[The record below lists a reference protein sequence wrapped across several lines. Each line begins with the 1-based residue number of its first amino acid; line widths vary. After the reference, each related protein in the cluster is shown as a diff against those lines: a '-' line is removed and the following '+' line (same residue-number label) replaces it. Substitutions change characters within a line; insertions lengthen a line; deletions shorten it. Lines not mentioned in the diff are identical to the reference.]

1 MLEKC
6 FRQNKSIGGG
16 CKLFFFYLVF
26 VSRTFTNH
34 RTTRK
39 EGGYSINSSLP
50 LPPASQNRYLDI
62 SRAITAESSPLHIAS
77 NQTRTGKPL
86 VSERKSLTTKLHL
99 QILNFY
105 LVFFHSQTCGDKPNS
120 TLSEKFGEIKPFPDI
135 WLIIF
140 KLFFYIFLK
149 ELDSCP
155 SPQISYICYYIGPQS
170 CLKVYFFLLKG
181 DAPLHPT
188 SNICWNFIWKEF
200 Y

>member
-1 MLEKC
+1 MEKYLISLLVTNSMVKLLLFC
-6 FRQNKSIGGG
+6 FWVTGLQGKG
-16 CKLFFFYLVF
+16 
-26 VSRTFTNH
+26 
-34 RTTRK
+34 
-39 EGGYSINSSLP
+39 EGISLILHYHFHP
-50 LPPASQNRYLDI
+50 LHGHIDI

-105 LVFFHSQTCGDKPNS
+105 LAFFHSQTCGEKPNS

-155 SPQISYICYYIGPQS
+155 SPQISYICYYI
-170 CLKVYFFLLKG
+170 LKV
-181 DAPLHPT
+181 A
-188 SNICWNFIWKEF
+188 
-200 Y
+200 